1 MDRRTLLR
9 TGIDL
14 AGTGLE
20 VGPLTT
26 PIVTR
31 DESRIAYVD
40 HLSTEQLRDK
50 YGPDP
55 AVDIDTIAEVDYVW
69 GPSRLAE
76 LLGDAAPV
84 DYVLASHVLEHVPD
98 MAGWLRE
105 VAEVLRPGGLL
116 NLAVPDRRYTF
127 DIRRCPTGARDVI
140 GAAIEGRRRPGAG
153 IVFDHFSAH
162 QDIDVAAL
170 WRGEPLPTTPW
181 LYPLGMELAEK
192 SSAGEYVD
200 THCWVFSDAELL
212 EIFRVLVEVDWFDF
226 ELASFTPSGVDPH
239 EFYLSLRR
247 VDPAQDPA
255 VRRAAQLQSLHPRP
269 TDPLEAHLAAIAAHL
284 AAIAPEPEPEPE
296 PEPVSPGATELLAV
310 SPREQSLIEG
320 KRALL
325 GVVRRGVATARNRL
339 RS

>member
-14 AGTGLE
+14 TGTGLE
-20 VGPLTT
+20 IGPLTS

-40 HLSTEQLRDK
+40 HLSTEQLRDWFR
-50 YGPDP
+50 PDP

-76 LLGDAAPV
+76 LLGDAASV

-105 VAEVLRPGGLL
+105 IAEVLRPGGVL
-116 NLAVPDRRYTF
+116 NLAVPDRRFTF
-127 DIRRCPTGARDVI
+127 DIRRSPTGARDVI
-140 GAAIEGRRRPGAG
+140 GAAMEGRRRPGPG

-162 QDIDVAAL
+162 QDIDLAAL
-170 WRGEPLPTTPW
+170 WRGEPVPEVPW
-181 LYPLGMELAEK
+181 NYPLGMGEAEK
-192 SSAGEYVD
+192 ATGGTYVD

-212 EIFRVLVEVDWFDF
+212 DIFRVLVEVDWFDF
-226 ELASFTPSGVDPH
+226 ELVSFTPTGVDPH
-239 EFYLSLRR
+239 EFYLSLLR
-247 VDPAQDPA
+247 VDPAQNPTE
-255 VRRAAQLQSLHPRP
+255 RRAAQRQSLSPRP
-269 TDPLEAHLAAIAAHL
+269 ADPLAAHL
-284 AAIAPEPEPEPE
+284 AAIASEPEPEPT
-296 PEPVSPGATELLAV
+296 EPVSPGATELLAV

-325 GVVRRGVATARNRL
+325 GIVRRGAANARARL
-339 RS
+339 WS